1 LLIPLLVIVGATASG
16 KTAFAVKAAQ
26 ILNGEVVSADSM
38 QIYKYLDIGTAKVT
52 PEEMQ
57 GIPHHLIDVLEPDDD
72 CNVSRFVEMAE
83 PVIECIYSRGKLP
96 IICGGTGL
104 YIDSLLKGAA
114 FEDNSCDEQYRVELQ
129 NLAAEKGN
137 QFLHQL
143 LREVDGEAA
152 DSIHPNNVKRVI
164 RALEFYHTTGKSIT
178 VQKENTFNSKYNYFM
193 IGMQRGREQLYKSID
208 SRVDKMVKDGLFDEA
223 LSIIKKGIDENCNSM
238 QAIGYREI
246 VWYFKGRCT
255 KEESIRLIKRNSRRY
270 AKRQLTWF
278 GANDDICWID
288 PTDDEQINKILDI
301 AKKELTKER

>member
-1 LLIPLLVIVGATASG
+1 MLIPLLVIVGATASG
-16 KTAFAVKAAQ
+16 KTAFSVKAAQ

-38 QIYKYLDIGTAKVT
+38 QIYKHLDIGTAKVT

-83 PVIECIYSRGKLP
+83 PVIEGIYSRGKLP
-96 IICGGTGL
+96 VICGGTGL

-114 FEDNSCDEQYRVELQ
+114 FEDNSCDEQYRAELQ

-137 QFLHQL
+137 EFLHQL

-193 IGMQRGREQLYKSID
+193 IGMQRDREQLYKSID
-208 SRVDKMVKDGLFDEA
+208 LRVDKMVKDGLFDEA

>member
-1 LLIPLLVIVGATASG
+1 MLIPLLVIVGATASG

-26 ILNGEVVSADSM
+26 ILDGEVVSADSM
-38 QIYKYLDIGTAKVT
+38 QIYKHLDIGTAKVT

-83 PVIECIYSRGKLP
+83 PVIEGVYSRGKLP

-114 FEDNSCDEQYRVELQ
+114 FEDNSCDEKYRAELQ

-137 QFLHQL
+137 GFLHQL
-143 LREVDGEAA
+143 LGEVDGEAA

-178 VQKENTFNSKYNYFM
+178 VQKKNTFNSKYNYFM

-208 SRVDKMVKDGLFDEA
+208 LRVDKMVKDGLFDEA